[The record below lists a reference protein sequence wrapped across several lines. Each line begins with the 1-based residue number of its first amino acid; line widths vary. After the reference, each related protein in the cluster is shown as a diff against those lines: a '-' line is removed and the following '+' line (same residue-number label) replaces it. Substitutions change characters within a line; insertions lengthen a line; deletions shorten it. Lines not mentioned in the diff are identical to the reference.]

1 MNIYIGLD
9 KCLRFIY
16 IWIMKKIIVSQK
28 PKTNPYRDRATSK
41 NELIGFVAKEFKKL
55 TKKNLRIPIQ
65 LYHL

>member
-1 MNIYIGLD
+1 
-9 KCLRFIY
+9 
-16 IWIMKKIIVSQK
+16 MKKIIVSQK
-28 PKTNPYRDRATSK
+28 PKANPYKVPAKSQ